1 MKFLLFSLSLSL
13 SFSLLVWVGLI
24 LFELALDYFGSNNLS
39 LYQNTI
45 LALLRID

>member
-1 MKFLLFSLSLSL
+1 
-13 SFSLLVWVGLI
+13 

-45 LALLRID
+45 LAMLRIDQHLVYFGPVRSTSVHFG